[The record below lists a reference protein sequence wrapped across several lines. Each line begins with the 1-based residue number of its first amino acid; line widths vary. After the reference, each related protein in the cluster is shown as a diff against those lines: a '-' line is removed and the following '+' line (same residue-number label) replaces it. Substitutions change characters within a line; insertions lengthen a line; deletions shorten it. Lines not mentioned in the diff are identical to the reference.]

1 MIDSVITNVSKPH
14 RKTNSHNRK
23 SIDNHKLLK
32 RLKFNPE
39 ETRRYPFVGV
49 YFDKQKQRLRTY
61 SYNKKFVRQWCAS
74 AVDVINMISPLAACI
89 KRFVNIDGNVDDVY
103 RKRFCN
109 L

>member
-1 MIDSVITNVSKPH
+1 MTTFEEMIDSVIINVSKPH

-74 AVDVINMISPLAACI
+74 AVRRYKDDISSGSMYKKI
-89 KRFVNIDGNVDDVY
+89 REY
-103 RKRFCN
+103 RWECR
-109 L
+109 